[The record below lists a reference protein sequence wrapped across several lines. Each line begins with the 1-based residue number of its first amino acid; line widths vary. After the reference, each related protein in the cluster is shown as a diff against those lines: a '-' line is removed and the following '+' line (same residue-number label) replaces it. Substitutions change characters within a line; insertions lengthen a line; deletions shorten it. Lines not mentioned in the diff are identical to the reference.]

1 MPAFFSSF
9 FDSKKRFH
17 ATRMGMAA
25 QERAEELFAVTTWQ
39 RWWKSSVFCISGDSA
54 HVGIRC
60 REARSVA
67 RLVHKLMGK
76 NITGKNIWQE

>member
-25 QERAEELFAVTTWQ
+25 QERAEELFAVADMATVVEVERFLHQ
-39 RWWKSSVFCISGDSA
+39 R
-54 HVGIRC
+54 
-60 REARSVA
+60 
-67 RLVHKLMGK
+67 
-76 NITGKNIWQE
+76 